1 MKMKRAILSVI
12 LCIILIYST
21 ACGNSEKTDTAGQTT
36 TGDTASAAK
45 EVSFPLKESAT
56 LTMWC
61 GFNVNASK
69 VMSDFSGS
77 HVFQEMEKI
86 TNTKI
91 KFIHPAIGQE
101 VEQFNLM
108 IASNEYPDMV
118 MGGISFYAGGGDK
131 AVADGIFI
139 KLNDLI
145 AKYAPN
151 YSKLLANNPDAARQC
166 SSDNSIMSAILPIM
180 RQDNLCWH
188 GPSIR
193 ADWLKETGLD
203 TPVTIS
209 DWEEMLTAMKKNHP
223 DSTPLIFNFAG
234 APVGEG
240 FKNRGEDHWGVFL
253 SAYGMG
259 PSLYNDNGTV
269 KLGAIQPG
277 YKDYLELI
285 NRWYKN
291 GLIDAD
297 FPARDEEGLN
307 AIITSGKAG
316 AMVGSVDIASNLFGS
331 QKIDYVTA
339 PYPVLKEGDKINYRA
354 FDAVASPIANSVSI
368 STQCKNPEIAV
379 AWLDYAFSEKG
390 SLLYN
395 FGLEGEGYTLQEGKP
410 VFTDTVLNNPDISTE
425 TALFLYKMQSFPQL
439 RYGAYANPGTLR
451 KPAVMEQK
459 IAWTEQCTADLA
471 MPPVTL
477 TADEAKA
484 YSNIMSTANVY
495 RNEMVLK
502 FIMGAESLDK
512 FDSYVK
518 QMDKMG
524 INDAIKIYQDA
535 LGRYLKR

>member
-1 MKMKRAILSVI
+1 M
-12 LCIILIYST
+12 
-21 ACGNSEKTDTAGQTT
+21 
-36 TGDTASAAK
+36 
-45 EVSFPLKESAT
+45 
-56 LTMWC
+56 
-61 GFNVNASK
+61 
-69 VMSDFSGS
+69 
-77 HVFQEMEKI
+77 
-86 TNTKI
+86 
-91 KFIHPAIGQE
+91 
-101 VEQFNLM
+101 
-108 IASNEYPDMV
+108 
-118 MGGISFYAGGGDK
+118 
-131 AVADGIFI
+131 
-139 KLNDLI
+139 
-145 AKYAPN
+145 
-151 YSKLLANNPDAARQC
+151 
-166 SSDNSIMSAILPIM
+166 
-180 RQDNLCWH
+180 
-188 GPSIR
+188 
-193 ADWLKETGLD
+193 
-203 TPVTIS
+203 
-209 DWEEMLTAMKKNHP
+209 
-223 DSTPLIFNFAG
+223 
-234 APVGEG
+234 
-240 FKNRGEDHWGVFL
+240 
-253 SAYGMG
+253 
-259 PSLYNDNGTV
+259 
-269 KLGAIQPG
+269 
-277 YKDYLELI
+277 
-285 NRWYKN
+285 
-291 GLIDAD
+291 
-297 FPARDEEGLN
+297 
-307 AIITSGKAG
+307 
-316 AMVGSVDIASNLFGS
+316 
-331 QKIDYVTA
+331 
-339 PYPVLKEGDKINYRA
+339 KEGDKINYRA